1 MPRTFNLVERAQH
14 RPFQCVVCHTHPTYD
29 NPALDLNIQIDYY
42 GMVYLC
48 SSCIANVAHHMGYM
62 HPKEASNLLEEVTT
76 LRDKIG
82 RIPAV
87 TERLVNDIRD
97 LSIAATADL
106 LAEPTPIV
114 LVDDTHV
121 EPSNEGVNLDYF
133 GADEPVEPSSEPAG
147 DERPASVPAS
157 SGSNGATKKSTRNST
172 ASNG

>member
-1 MPRTFNLVERAQH
+1 MARKFNLVERAPFK
-14 RPFQCVVCHTHPTYD
+14 PFQCVVCNSHPTYD
-29 NPALDLNIQIDYY
+29 NPALDLGKQIDYY

-48 SSCIANVAHHMGYM
+48 SYCIANIADQMGYM
-62 HPKEASNLLEEVTT
+62 HPKEAATTREEVAA

-106 LAEPTPIV
+106 LAEPTPVV
-114 LVDDTHV
+114 LVDDAVV
-121 EPSNEGVNLDYF
+121 EPSNEGANLDYF
-133 GADEPVEPSSEPAG
+133 GASEPAESSSEPAS
-147 DERPASVPAS
+147 DEGPASVPAS
-157 SGSNGATKKSTRNST
+157 SGSVGKPKTTPRNRT

>member
-1 MPRTFNLVERAQH
+1 MARKFNLVERAPFK
-14 RPFQCVVCHTHPTYD
+14 PFQCVVCNSHPTYD
-29 NPALDLNIQIDYY
+29 NPALDLGKQIDYY

-48 SSCIANVAHHMGYM
+48 SYCIANIANQMGYM
-62 HPKEASNLLEEVTT
+62 HPNEAATTREEVAS

-106 LAEPTPIV
+106 LAEPAPIV
-114 LVDDTHV
+114 LADDTVV
-121 EPSNEGVNLDYF
+121 EPSNQGPNLDYF
-133 GADEPVEPSSEPAG
+133 GASEPTEPSSEPAS
-147 DERPASVPAS
+147 DEGPSSVSASAS
-157 SGSNGATKKSTRNST
+157 SVGKPKTTPRNRT